1 MKPGTYDY
9 NYVMKTCQEK
19 NNISFDKARN
29 IEYSINKGQGC
40 TSWQRKNQIITST
53 IKNSSV

>member
-29 IEYSINKGQGC
+29 IEYSINKGQG
-40 TSWQRKNQIITST
+40 ST
-53 IKNSSV
+53 L